1 MTHEFDQAE
10 SWLAHLEQ
18 ILERLRQ
25 EHERLRAPLA
35 QATQEEQ
42 QVLKGRQQSK
52 QQRKE
57 LKRRRK
63 ELTNELLS
71 VMCAQLEIEE
81 RLAEATLF
89 FQQETQQD
97 PLGEH
102 SRDR

>member
-25 EHERLRAPLA
+25 EHERLRVQLA
-35 QATQEEQ
+35 QVTQEEQ
-42 QVLKGRQQSK
+42 QALKGRQQSK

-63 ELTNELLS
+63 ELTNELIS
-71 VMCAQLEIEE
+71 VMDAQLEIEE
-81 RLAEATLF
+81 RLASASRF
-89 FQQETQQD
+89 FEQEKQQAPPGD
-97 PLGEH
+97 H
-102 SRDR
+102 S